1 MNIAYFCNDISD
13 EMIFE
18 SALDNIDIRYND
30 FYIYDI
36 NNIFEVLKKN
46 SINIFFINTLVLGE
60 KALNI
65 CKLIKTHYHKTSV
78 VIVAENDKLA
88 LDSFDVSANG
98 YLLLP
103 LTEHGI
109 QKEID
114 KVNNVILKKKNIFV
128 KTFGYFDIFVNG
140 DAVHF
145 TNSKSKEFIALL
157 IDLCGATISMDQTI
171 KYLWP
176 ERQND
181 HNVKS
186 RYRGMLKDLRETLMS
201 YDIYEIISE
210 KRNSRSINRSFFTCD
225 YYGLLRKDDTY
236 KERFDGQYMKSYP
249 WAKETLQKI
258 DTLLKKN

>member
-18 SALDNIDIRYND
+18 SALNNIGGKYKDFYVYETNDVFELFKKNAIDI
-30 FYIYDI
+30 I
-36 NNIFEVLKKN
+36 
-46 SINIFFINTLVLGE
+46 FINVSVIGE

-65 CKLIKTHYHKTSV
+65 CKLIKTHYNKTSV
-78 VIVAENDKLA
+78 IIVSENRDLTLEA
-88 LDSFDVSANG
+88 FDVSANG
-98 YLLLP
+98 YILLP
-103 LTEHGI
+103 ITEQNV

-145 TNSKSKEFIALL
+145 TNSKSKEFLALL
-157 IDLCGATISMDQTI
+157 IDLCGGTISMDQTI

-181 HNVKS
+181 QNVKS

-236 KERFDGQYMKSYP
+236 IERFEGKYMSSYF
-249 WAKETLQKI
+249 WGKETLLKI
-258 DTLLKKN
+258 DNLIKK